1 MLVFGTTMYIE
12 VPETP
17 ADKFPAFIRLP
28 RSGSR
33 CPVSNLSRT
42 AMDQVVRPQLCNHF
56 RPPVKRRVLKA
67 RNATRGVRL
76 VEVKSLLDYIN
87 NLPDGAEARDAD

>member
-1 MLVFGTTMYIE
+1 MNLE

-17 ADKFPAFIRLP
+17 DWLPVYIRLP

-33 CPVSNLSRT
+33 CPVTNLTRT
-42 AMDQVVRPQLCNHF
+42 AIDQVVRPQPCNNF
-56 RPPVKRRVLKA
+56 KPPVRSRVLKA

-87 NLPDGAEARDAD
+87 DLPDGAEVRDAE